1 MPTQPTQLG
10 ADATAFIGV
19 LAVGVVLIMSRSV
32 DAEGMSVLASALG
45 GLYAVWT
52 GRSSRNRK

>member
-1 MPTQPTQLG
+1 MPNQPTQLR

-19 LAVGVVLIMSRSV
+19 LAIGVVLIMSRSI
-32 DAEGMSVLASALG
+32 DAEGMLVLAAALG
-45 GLYAVWT
+45 SLYTVWT

>member
-19 LAVGVVLIMSRSV
+19 LAVGVVLIMSRSI
-32 DAEGMSVLASALG
+32 DAEGMSVLAVALG
-45 GLYAVWT
+45 GLYTVWT
-52 GRSSRNRK
+52 GHSSRNHK

>member
-19 LAVGVVLIMSRSV
+19 LTVGVVLIMNRSI

-45 GLYAVWT
+45 GLYTVWT
-52 GRSSRNRK
+52 GRSSCNHK